1 MIKSKIEW
9 CDSTWN
15 PVVGCYHECQYCY
28 ARRIANRL
36 KGCDDSPDGSTG
48 ERIVHLDERLK
59 ATTKGGVIH
68 NAAYP
73 FGFTPTLHE
82 YRLRTSLPVSHEEP
96 RQVHRTGPGREAPGG
111 GLLLVRKH
119 NDQPRYAG
127 VLGRRIQH
135 LC

>member
-48 ERIVHLDERLK
+48 ERIVHLEERLK

-82 YRLRTSLPVSHEEP
+82 YRLEDPFKKGFGETVFVCSMADLFGAWVPDEWIEKVFTACKAAEG
-96 RQVHRTGPGREAPGG
+96 QIGRAH
-111 GLLLVRKH
+111 V
-119 NDQPRYAG
+119 
-127 VLGRRIQH
+127 
-135 LC
+135 